1 MNTIRI
7 HIAKFTSTRVFPST
21 EEDPE
26 GVFKMKAEAQG

>member
-7 HIAKFTSTRVFPST
+7 HIAKFTST